1 MKLSW
6 IFCSVNGER
15 KMSEEFIEYYE
26 SLTGTIEIVSS
37 DTSIRKCNFVKDNFR
52 ASCENV
58 PPIMKNVLLQL
69 KDYFDGKLQDFE
81 LQLELN
87 GTEFQLKVWNEL
99 QKIPFGQTIS
109 YKELA
114 EKIGNKKA
122 IRAVA
127 SANAKNPIS
136 IIVPCHRVIG
146 SDGKLRGYG
155 GGIERKKWLIDFEK
169 SAYKSRKFS

>member
-6 IFCSVNGER
+6 ISYKESGER
-15 KMSEEFIEYYE
+15 RMSEEFHEYYK
-26 SLTGTIEIVSS
+26 SPSGNIEIVSS
-37 DTSIRKCNFVKDNFR
+37 DTSIRKCNFVEDNLKTP
-52 ASCENV
+52 SKNI
-58 PPIMKNVLLQL
+58 PPIMKNALEQL
-69 KDYFDGKLQDFE
+69 KDYFEGKLREFN

-99 QKIPFGQTIS
+99 QKIPIGKTIT

-114 EKIGNKKA
+114 ERIGNKKA

-127 SANAKNPIS
+127 NANAKNPIS

-155 GGIERKKWLIDFEK
+155 GGIKKKKWLIDFEHQSK
-169 SAYKSRKFS
+169 V

>member
-6 IFCSVNGER
+6 ISYKENGER
-15 KMSEEFIEYYE
+15 KMSEEFYDYYK
-26 SLTGTIEIVSS
+26 SPLGNIEIVSS
-37 DTSIRKCNFVKDNFR
+37 DSSIRKCNFVEDNFR
-52 ASCENV
+52 APSKNIPSIMRNALEQLEN
-58 PPIMKNVLLQL
+58 
-69 KDYFDGKLQDFE
+69 YFDGRLRDFN
-81 LQLELN
+81 LQLEFN
-87 GTEFQLKVWNEL
+87 GTEFQLRVWNEL
-99 QKIPFGQTIS
+99 QKIPFGQTIT

-155 GGIERKKWLIDFEK
+155 GGIEKKKWLIDFESQSK
-169 SAYKSRKFS
+169 I

>member
-6 IFCSVNGER
+6 ISYKESGER
-15 KMSEEFIEYYE
+15 KMNKEFNEYYK
-26 SLTGTIEIVSS
+26 SPSGNIEIVSS
-37 DTSIRKCNFVKDNFR
+37 DTSIRKCNFVEDNLKTP
-52 ASCENV
+52 SKNI
-58 PPIMKNVLLQL
+58 PPIMKNALEQL
-69 KDYFDGKLQDFE
+69 KDYFEGKLREFN

-99 QKIPFGQTIS
+99 QKIPIGKTIT

-114 EKIGNKKA
+114 ERIGNKKA

-127 SANAKNPIS
+127 NANAKNPIS

-155 GGIERKKWLIDFEK
+155 DGIKKKKWLIDFEHQSK
-169 SAYKSRKFS
+169 V

>member
-1 MKLSW
+1 
-6 IFCSVNGER
+6 
-15 KMSEEFIEYYE
+15 MSEEFVEYYK
-26 SLTGTIEIVSS
+26 SPTGTIEIVSS
-37 DTSIRKCNFVKDNFR
+37 DTSITKCNFAKDNFR
-52 ASCENV
+52 ASSKNV
-58 PPIMKNVLLQL
+58 PPIMKNALVQL
-69 KDYFDGKLQDFE
+69 KDYFDGKLQDFV
-81 LQLELN
+81 LQLELS
-87 GTEFQLKVWNEL
+87 GTEFQLRVWNEL
-99 QKIPFGQTIS
+99 QEIPFGQTIT